1 MKNKYEY
8 CLILILIIELIIGCS
23 SSTRYSKTINVN
35 EKNEIKEFRILET
48 ETGTAS
54 YYADEFNGRKTANGE
69 IYDMNALTAAHP
81 TYPFN
86 TKLKVTNLQNG
97 KNVEVRVNDRM
108 PQFKNRIIDLS
119 FAAAKRIDMIN
130 AGIQDVKIEVLSW
143 GNN

>member
-23 SSTRYSKTINVN
+23 SSTRYSKSLNEN

>member
-1 MKNKYEY
+1 VKSKFTYH
-8 CLILILIIELIIGCS
+8 LILVIIIELFIGCS
-23 SSTRYSKTINVN
+23 SSTRYSKSINVN
-35 EKNEIKEFRILET
+35 EKNEIKEYGILET

-54 YYADEFNGRKTANGE
+54 FYADEFNGRKTANGE

-97 KNVEVRVNDRM
+97 KSVEVRVNDRM

-119 FAAAKRIDMIN
+119 LAAAKKIDMISN
-130 AGIQDVKIEVLSW
+130 GIQEVKIEVLSW
-143 GNN
+143 GK